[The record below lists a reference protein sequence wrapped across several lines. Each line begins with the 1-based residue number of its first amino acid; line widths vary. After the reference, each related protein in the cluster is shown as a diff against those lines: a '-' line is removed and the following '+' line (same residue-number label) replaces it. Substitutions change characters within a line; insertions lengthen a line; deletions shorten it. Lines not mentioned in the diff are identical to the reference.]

1 MSSPEA
7 KRKYARLR
15 PNASATRHKR
25 IWRRVREWIA
35 SSGFFLAAASSVV
48 ITALI
53 VVVLF
58 GESWPFFRAFGLVD
72 FLTDTEWALDADPP
86 RRGILPLV
94 SATLVTTGIA
104 LIVALPL
111 GTVIAIYLSEF
122 APFAMREAI
131 KPSLELLSAVP
142 TVVYGYFALLFLSPL
157 LKVVFKWPV
166 LSWLVTDLPQQNML
180 SAGIVMGIMIIP
192 YVSSLSED
200 AMRSVPMLLRE
211 GSYALGGNKFVTA
224 LHVVFPSALSGI
236 GAAYILG
243 ISRAIGETMI
253 VAVAAGRLPHLTF
266 NPARSGETITTYIVE
281 KTQGETPYGTP
292 EYQSIFAAGLV
303 LFIITLVFN
312 IAGYALRKRYHQAY

>member
-1 MSSPEA
+1 MSNSAAP
-7 KRKYARLR
+7 RKYARLR
-15 PNASATRHKR
+15 PGPTASRHR
-25 IWRRVREWIA
+25 RTWRQIREFA
-35 SSGFFLAAASSVV
+35 AGSGFFLAAASSVV

-53 VVVLF
+53 VLVLF
-58 GESWPFFRAFGLVD
+58 RESWSFFHAFGVLD

-111 GTVIAIYLSEF
+111 GTIIAIYLSEF

-157 LKVVFKWPV
+157 LKIVFKWPV
-166 LSWLVTDLPQQNML
+166 LSWLVSDLPQQNML
-180 SAGIVMGIMIIP
+180 CAGIVMGIMIIP

-224 LHVVFPSALSGI
+224 LQVVVPSALSGI

-243 ISRAIGETMI
+243 VSRAIGETMI
-253 VAVAAGRLPHLTF
+253 VAVAAGRLPQLTF

-303 LFIITLVFN
+303 LFLITLGFN
-312 IAGYALRKRYHQAY
+312 IAGYLLRKRYHQAY